1 MRRIAILLASA
12 ATAVGMAGVGSV
24 MTAAPAHAIP
34 GDPLAQANVVV
45 LPSNPSSIVTV
56 CLTVRPSPPGCLT
69 I

>member
-1 MRRIAILLASA
+1 MRKLAILLASGV
-12 ATAVGMAGVGSV
+12 TAVGLAGVGSV
-24 MTAAPAHAIP
+24 MTAAPAHAL

-45 LPSNPSSIVTV
+45 LPANPSSIVTV